1 MAGIAVL
8 KDNVRLYLGTTTLS
22 LADKM
27 SNIASIGDIGGGEV
41 EEIDVTTI
49 DSMAKEYVPG
59 FSDSGSF
66 DIVQNITDDEYVKVK
81 AWADANAKLKCGVV
95 FKDAPDCNLGFDCFI
110 KSYKLTGIAVSGT
123 LQISITVRIS
133 GAISTFTEPTT

>member
-27 SNIASIGDIGGGEV
+27 TNISSIGDIGGGEV

-59 FSDSGSF
+59 FSDSGSSVIF
-66 DIVQNITDDEYVKVK
+66 
-81 AWADANAKLKCGVV
+81 
-95 FKDAPDCNLGFDCFI
+95 
-110 KSYKLTGIAVSGT
+110 
-123 LQISITVRIS
+123 
-133 GAISTFTEPTT
+133 